1 MTKHSKVAQSEA
13 AAQELKMEYA
23 SVTISVDHLVRE
35 PHPDG
40 HVVVKNVFSTETA
53 VESLLAQLD
62 YFQDNAILR
71 RQGIVSMISKGEEK
85 AAVFVYEVNGELT
98 NIIVDVALWDE
109 ALAREGTVMGT
120 HAAFM
125 TLCTDMKRTA
135 NAEGRSERVLAF
147 LSE

>member
-1 MTKHSKVAQSEA
+1 MSKAKHVVAEA
-13 AAQELKMEYA
+13 AEAVKMEYA
-23 SVTISVDHLVRE
+23 SVTISIDHLVRE

-53 VESLLAQLD
+53 SEALLAQLD
-62 YFQDNAILR
+62 YFNDNTILR
-71 RQGIVSMISKGEEK
+71 RPGILSNISDGEKK
-85 AAVFVYEVNGELT
+85 AAVFIYEVNPELT

-109 ALAREGTVMGT
+109 AITREGTVMGA

-125 TLCTDMKRTA
+125 TLCADMKRTA
-135 NAEGRSERVLAF
+135 AAEGKSERVLTY